1 MSRLS
6 TKIKLALYIVI
17 AVNVTLQAHR
27 LTPEELAK
35 REVIYIDIA
44 NDTIRSA
51 DYKVEED
58 PAKFHSQKTGRGPL
72 AKDWKVGTID

>member
-1 MSRLS
+1 MF
-6 TKIKLALYIVI
+6 
-17 AVNVTLQAHR
+17 VNVTPQAHR

-44 NDTIRSA
+44 NDQVKSG

-58 PAKFHSQKTGRGPL
+58 PAKFKSEKTGRGPL
-72 AKDWKVGTID
+72 AKDWKVRYGDFNQ